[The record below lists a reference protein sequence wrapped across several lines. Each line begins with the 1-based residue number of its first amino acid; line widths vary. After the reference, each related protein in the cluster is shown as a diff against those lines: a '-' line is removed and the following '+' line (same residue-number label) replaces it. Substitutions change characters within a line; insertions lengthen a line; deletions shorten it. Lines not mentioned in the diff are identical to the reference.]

1 MLLLN
6 NGQLKQFLHKC
17 QKDKII
23 GIDTEFHRTNTYY
36 PKLCLIQIA
45 NLDNSIVLDPIS
57 VKIDFSILKKLI
69 YDKKIKKIFF
79 SASQDIEIFFNLYN
93 EIPPNFIDV
102 QICLMPLGYENST
115 SYSRACKDFNNINI
129 SKDHQFIDWRV
140 RPLTNEKIDY
150 AINDVKFLIPLYE
163 KVIKDLEKIK
173 RDSWVNLMH
182 EKIYNIKN
190 YKFKAKNAWE
200 KIKFTPKNSYELETL
215 KKISKIRENYAIEK
229 DKPIKRFLDNKD
241 LIKLCRVKTNHD
253 EKKKIIKKIK
263 YKNLKN
269 DILKIIG
276 EPIPKKKLKEINL
289 NLDNN
294 QKKVLKYAKEL
305 LEKKSKELNV
315 HPSLIA
321 NKAEL
326 EKIVLGDKSVIVN
339 WKYDIFHKE
348 YKLIQKLI

>member
-1 MLLLN
+1 MM
-6 NGQLKQFLHKC
+6 K
-17 QKDKII
+17 
-23 GIDTEFHRTNTYY
+23 
-36 PKLCLIQIA
+36 
-45 NLDNSIVLDPIS
+45 
-57 VKIDFSILKKLI
+57 
-69 YDKKIKKIFF
+69 
-79 SASQDIEIFFNLYN
+79 
-93 EIPPNFIDV
+93 
-102 QICLMPLGYENST
+102 
-115 SYSRACKDFNNINI
+115 
-129 SKDHQFIDWRV
+129 
-140 RPLTNEKIDY
+140 
-150 AINDVKFLIPLYE
+150 
-163 KVIKDLEKIK
+163 
-173 RDSWVNLMH
+173 
-182 EKIYNIKN
+182 
-190 YKFKAKNAWE
+190 
-200 KIKFTPKNSYELETL
+200 
-215 KKISKIRENYAIEK
+215 
-229 DKPIKRFLDNKD
+229 
-241 LIKLCRVKTNHD
+241 
-253 EKKKIIKKIK
+253 KKKIIKKIK